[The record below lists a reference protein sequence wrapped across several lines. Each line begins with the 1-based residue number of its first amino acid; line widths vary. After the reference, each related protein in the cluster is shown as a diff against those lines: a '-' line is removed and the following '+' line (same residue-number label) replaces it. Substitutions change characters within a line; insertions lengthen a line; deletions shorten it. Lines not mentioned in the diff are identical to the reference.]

1 MNFLTDVIF
10 GILLGV
16 DSPINEILESDSEF
30 IVRESHSEAEG
41 VSFLV
46 EYHLVGVGGL
56 HGY

>member
-16 DSPINEILESDSEF
+16 DSPINKVLESYSEF
-30 IVRESHSEAEG
+30 IVKESHSEVEG

-46 EYHLVGVGGL
+46 ETHLVGVSGL
-56 HGY
+56 HG